1 MAKQIARYPNIVQ
14 WWVCC
19 AKRRIK
25 SMFIKESAER
35 NSDKIKMEKFYY
47 TALYGVLQEPG
58 QHAAKA
64 IKLKNL
70 KQTLFIKT
78 TPTARD

>member
-1 MAKQIARYPNIVQ
+1 
-14 WWVCC
+14 
-19 AKRRIK
+19 
-25 SMFIKESAER
+25 MFIKESAER

-47 TALYGVLQEPG
+47 TALYDVLQEPG

-70 KQTLFIKT
+70 KAKIIH
-78 TPTARD
+78 